1 MLKPFRKNFVML
13 QLIQKTGTEYET
25 RKRIYSFQSNPE
37 VWDFNNTHTF
47 FRGLSV
53 ASFNP
58 LVIFGFLSAAL
69 VLISAILVWEYL
81 VWKNYDFFFGDDNLN
96 IKHGVISKKHR
107 EIPLSRI
114 QNVDIQRNIF
124 QRLLGVAQVDL
135 ETAGGNTTEAS
146 LKYVYLE
153 TGRAIQRKFRD
164 LEKNLKTDEEE
175 KRELLFEL
183 EPKELFLLGVTS
195 VNTGMF
201 FGILALLGLGGGF
214 LIDAAE
220 SSGIGLV
227 TGLTVFIFFSA
238 IATWTGSIIN
248 NVLKYFDFR
257 LYQVEDSLEYERGLL
272 KRSEGSIPLE
282 KNSETYYRRK
292 SSEKTFRLLDP

>member
-1 MLKPFRKNFVML
+1 
-13 QLIQKTGTEYET
+13 
-25 RKRIYSFQSNPE
+25 
-37 VWDFNNTHTF
+37 
-47 FRGLSV
+47 
-53 ASFNP
+53 
-58 LVIFGFLSAAL
+58 
-69 VLISAILVWEYL
+69 
-81 VWKNYDFFFGDDNLN
+81 
-96 IKHGVISKKHR
+96 
-107 EIPLSRI
+107 
-114 QNVDIQRNIF
+114 VDIQRNIF

-227 TGLTVFIFFSA
+227 TGLTVFIFFQRYSYMDR
-238 IATWTGSIIN
+238 
-248 NVLKYFDFR
+248 KYNQQCFEI
-257 LYQVEDSLEYERGLL
+257 L
-272 KRSEGSIPLE
+272 
-282 KNSETYYRRK
+282 
-292 SSEKTFRLLDP
+292 

>member
-96 IKHGVISKKHR
+96 IKHGVISKNTAR
-107 EIPLSRI
+107 YLFPGYRMWISSEISS
-114 QNVDIQRNIF
+114 F

-257 LYQVEDSLEYERGLL
+257 LYQVEEDSRVRTRAFKE
-272 KRSEGSIPLE
+272 I
-282 KNSETYYRRK
+282 RRFY
-292 SSEKTFRLLDP
+292 ST